1 MYANV
6 KSFCSSPENNK
17 IFNINYISIKKI
29 FLNCM
34 HEMNKQCS
42 SIQPELVFS
51 FDLALEMWNPGH
63 SAAGAGGGAVTP
75 SGHFH

>member
-1 MYANV
+1 
-6 KSFCSSPENNK
+6 
-17 IFNINYISIKKI
+17 
-29 FLNCM
+29 M